1 MKALNDNTIK
11 QLGNGILAKVKEGC
25 SLRYPGTFTQS
36 TSKIQLFDSRF
47 KEGDIIAVVNS
58 NDITYCI
65 GITSIPIVEEGI
77 EISYYLVSK
86 VNSKDE
92 TYSTIFLLDK
102 FGNTLYCDLDKTD
115 STLGNFNILDRVI
128 PITYNIDCTDTNDH
142 LLKIINTDIL
152 NYRKGDKIKIKSDDE
167 STIASLFYSGIFDVV
182 DNCITRNNSISGTL
196 TLSRTFSENETVTY
210 AIAYYK
216 NTTDSNFSIDSNS
229 RISTNCP
236 CILMTNDGIG
246 SLTYPINSV
255 SLPNSRKYIAS
266 GTIVSR
272 YIPKQG
278 DVIGNNS
285 GNIYAT
291 IQNFLRR
298 DFNNYFIVL
307 SCGRIV
313 NSAPTHWY
321 TSTYNNNTFDNVN
334 SPLQTGGGAGGSN
347 N

>member
-152 NYRKGDKIKIKSDDE
+152 NYRKGDKIKIKSDEE
-167 STIASLFYSGIFDVV
+167 STVDSLFYSGIFDIV
-182 DNCITRNNSISGTL
+182 DNDIIRNNSISGTL

-210 AIAYYK
+210 VIGYYK
-216 NTTDSNFSIDSNS
+216 YTTNSNFSISSNSS

-236 CILMTNDGIG
+236 CILMTNNNID

-291 IQNFLRR
+291 IHNFLRR
-298 DFNNYFIVL
+298 DLNNYFIVL
-307 SCGRIV
+307 NCGRIV
-313 NSAPTHWY
+313 NSAPIHWY
-321 TSTYNNNTFDNVN
+321 TSTYNNNTFDNGN
-334 SPLQTGGGAGGSN
+334 SPLIQTGGGSSN
-347 N
+347 